1 MYGAEEYAKIR
12 SDFVAV
18 LEIVCKSKQ
27 DAMRALLQYDNEY
40 KAKQLG

>member
-1 MYGAEEYAKIR
+1 MYGTEEYAKKR

-18 LEIVCKSKQ
+18 FKIVCKSEQ